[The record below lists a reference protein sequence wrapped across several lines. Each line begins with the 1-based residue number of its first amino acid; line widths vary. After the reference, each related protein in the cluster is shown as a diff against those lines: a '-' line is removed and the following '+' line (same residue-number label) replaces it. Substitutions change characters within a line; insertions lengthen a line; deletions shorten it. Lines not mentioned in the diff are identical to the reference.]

1 MSRYSMPSL
10 VAKKLRH
17 TSCIVKNTECFGC
30 PNRKTI
36 IQSCITKEFPGEVW
50 PHSIILLDL
59 SLMWKNGTLDSLH
72 TLGQLR
78 LFPDGFP

>member
-10 VAKKLRH
+10 VAKTLRH
-17 TSCIVKNTECFGC
+17 TSCIVEDIECFGC

-36 IQSCITKEFPGEVW
+36 IQSCIMKEFPGEVW
-50 PHSIILLDL
+50 PHSIILLDFF
-59 SLMWKNGTLDSLH
+59 LMWKNSTLNSLH
-72 TLGQLR
+72 TLDQLH